1 MLTKMPT
8 ETKSKTQHSQLSTKY
23 FAGVVIVIAVLGM
36 MGGYTIFPMLQ
47 SPKVLTLTSN
57 LTNNNSSNSTGQIV
71 KHSSTITDNS
81 VNKSTQN
88 HTGTTNS
95 KNTNKSD
102 TSKKQTSSIK
112 TGNQK
117 SNNGT

>member
-8 ETKSKTQHSQLSTKY
+8 ETKSKTQQSQLDTKY

-57 LTNNNSSNSTGQIV
+57 LTNNNSTNSTSPVV
-71 KHSSTITDNS
+71 KHSTTVTNNS
-81 VNKSTQN
+81 VDTSTQN
-88 HTGTTNS
+88 HTGTIKS

-102 TSKKQTSSIK
+102 TSKQTSSSK
-112 TGNQK
+112 TSNKNGN
-117 SNNGT
+117 NAT